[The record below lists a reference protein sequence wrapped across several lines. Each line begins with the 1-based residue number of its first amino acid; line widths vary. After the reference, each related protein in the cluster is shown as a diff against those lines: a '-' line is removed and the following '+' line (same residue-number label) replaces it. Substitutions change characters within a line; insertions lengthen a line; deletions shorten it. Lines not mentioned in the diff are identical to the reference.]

1 MRKLSE
7 SSEAMIAERTGA
19 VLEPQALPGR
29 ESLDFKYL
37 WGFSE
42 HKVIKMNKRE
52 SLGTYL

>member
-37 WGFSE
+37 
-42 HKVIKMNKRE
+42 
-52 SLGTYL
+52 